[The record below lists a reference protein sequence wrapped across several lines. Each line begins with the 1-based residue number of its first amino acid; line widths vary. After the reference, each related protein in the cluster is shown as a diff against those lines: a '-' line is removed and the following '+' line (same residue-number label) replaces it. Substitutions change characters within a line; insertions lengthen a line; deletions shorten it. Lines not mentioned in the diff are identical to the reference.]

1 MSYHYPGL
9 YARGRL
15 FYFRVRIPA
24 CLRIVARC
32 DDLTYTLG
40 TSVYQEAIEK
50 YRVEFA
56 HLHAFLTIL
65 KDVIMKVNENKQL
78 ILNKEDVDKL
88 LLHRLEQ
95 IQTFL
100 EDNSDEIKAKRKS
113 EADIILFPNGQKEA
127 DIRKLMRDMILDYL
141 KGLLDKNKA
150 NITLRTVY
158 HQLKEKE
165 IELGLV
171 ESGEKYDWLKVF
183 STHINHLDHYAK
195 KSVEAIKEDKHYS
208 PSDPKVIT
216 LLRTYDKMKT
226 DERIHHSMAATHW
239 EKFFKRYARMK
250 KNIKGVSENRINNN
264 YMVLKLMFL
273 LVGKEYIED
282 ITPQDCRMLC
292 QNIYR
297 VKKRWFERIRKGDN
311 IKQLLSDLPSAVLSK
326 STIKYYL
333 VTFKEFMRYAV
344 KEEIIQNSLN
354 DFIDTP
360 LKIVKKDRMPFETKE
375 LHLIFNPKTYPNPHE
390 RKNMAKFWIPL
401 IALYHG
407 CRQNEICQLDVAD
420 IVQEKGVPCI
430 SINANG
436 EDKSVKNKGSNR
448 IIPIHPKL
456 LKMGFLYYV
465 EYQRMEKQK
474 KLFNELTR
482 TKQNGYGRVIQGWFG
497 RYLDKL
503 NIRAREKVFHS
514 FRHTFET
521 RAVEVRMPIEYQ
533 NAICGWS
540 DQGIGQRI
548 YGKKKD
554 IKIMLE
560 ELSKISYPINRE
572 LAELQASFMDSFV
585 VRQLRAEK
593 QKDKM
598 SCVS

>member
-239 EKFFKRYARMK
+239 EKFFKRFAKMK
-250 KNIKGVSENRINNN
+250 RNLKGVGENRLVNNH
-264 YMVLKLMFL
+264 MVIQLAFL
-273 LVGKEYIED
+273 LMEKEYIED
-282 ITPQDCRMLC
+282 ITSQDCRKLC

-297 VKKRWFERIRKGDN
+297 VKKRWHEQIKGDYTLN
-311 IKQLLSDLPSAVLSK
+311 SILTDNPKQTISK
-326 STIKYYL
+326 RTIRAHL
-333 VTFKEFMRYAV
+333 VTFKEYMRYAV

-354 DFIDTP
+354 DFVDMPIKFDNNNRVP
-360 LKIVKKDRMPFETKE
+360 FSSADLKR
-375 LHLIFNPKTYPNPHE
+375 IFNPTSYPNPHVRE
-390 RKNMAKFWIPL
+390 NQAKFWIPL

-407 CRQNEICQLDVAD
+407 CRQNEICQLDVND
-420 IVQEKGVPCI
+420 IIREKEIPCI
-430 SINANG
+430 SINDNG
-436 EDKSVKNKGSNR
+436 NDKSIKNSTSKR

-456 LKMGFLYYV
+456 IDMGFLYYV
-465 EYQRMEKQK
+465 EYQRQNKQK
-474 KLFNELTR
+474 KLFPELTK
-482 TKQNGYGRVIQGWFG
+482 TKQNGYARVIQGWFG
-497 RYLDKL
+497 RYLDRVG
-503 NIRAREKVFHS
+503 IRDKNKVFHS

-521 RAVEVRMPIEYQ
+521 KAVEIKVPIEYQ
-533 NAICGWS
+533 NAICGWA
-540 DQGIGQRI
+540 DRGVGQRI
-548 YGKKKD
+548 YGKKKS
-554 IKIMLE
+554 INVTLE
-560 ELSKISYPINRE
+560 ELRRINYPINRE
-572 LAELQASFMDSFV
+572 LSELKKSFMDSFV
-585 VRQLRAEK
+585 IRQLRAENK
-593 QKDKM
+593 L
-598 SCVS
+598 S